1 MLVNVLILFFLGL
14 ILYQIFLAN
23 TYFIEGLEN
32 NSQATNTE
40 MQTSLEPQTTNT
52 EIQTSLE
59 QLNSEKIDLLSEK
72 VSKFVTNSDT
82 ALDDINLNFTRLD
95 KKVEDSASQ
104 LDKKF
109 TYVNEQLDKRLA
121 DSAAELIVV
130 ATKLAGAAS
139 APTKTT

>member
-32 NSQATNTE
+32 NTQTTNTE

-52 EIQTSLE
+52 EIQKALE
-59 QLNSEKIDLLSEK
+59 QLNSEKVDLLSEK
-72 VSKFVTNSDT
+72 VGEFVTNSDT
-82 ALDDINLNFTRLD
+82 ALTDINLNFARLD
-95 KKVEDSASQ
+95 KKVEEAASQ

-109 TYVNEQLDKRLA
+109 TDVGERLDKRLRE
-121 DSAAELIVV
+121 SASGLIV
-130 ATKLAGAAS
+130 AAAGLSGAAS
-139 APTKTT
+139 TPTKTT